1 MNCFRFSF
9 KLLLLFLSL
18 ARLSLSFFLSVSLS
32 VCLSPPKFLLFL
44 SNPHKFYASVTQ
56 QMPLSQP
63 NELCIYQMLSWDS
76 ASLLV
81 TLIEL
86 CTSPAIMS
94 CGPESLDL
102 FPVWIR
108 RSGPSVHSGT
118 IFFPSSWIW
127 AVMLMRFAYW
137 WNKSLQLVAGDWRVL
152 EEEFQEELKLGALG
166 VQGLQEE
173 PCPKWLWSFGSKFC
187 SWLGSFEVIPLFCW
201 MWSEMPVISSFH
213 WTN

>member
-108 RSGPSVHSGT
+108 RSGPSVHSGLICFCPARLF
-118 IFFPSSWIW
+118 IFSILYSPPFMREQSIPAHIHLNHLIFHLDLKPSENHEWEQMEDRCS
-127 AVMLMRFAYW
+127 LMM
-137 WNKSLQLVAGDWRVL
+137 GD
-152 EEEFQEELKLGALG
+152 
-166 VQGLQEE
+166 
-173 PCPKWLWSFGSKFC
+173 
-187 SWLGSFEVIPLFCW
+187 
-201 MWSEMPVISSFH
+201 
-213 WTN
+213 